1 MVLVP
6 LVSLALVEDS
16 VPGSSQVV
24 AGPPETSDDRLGD
37 RSSSPERASRSKARL
52 AALEAINSDPTTTS
66 TTESLPPAPSTTLAP
81 PTTKA
86 PAKAVAKAAAVTTTS
101 AKPKATTTTTAKPKP
116 TTTAKPKP
124 TTTTV
129 PPTTTTTAPP
139 NRQEGG
145 ASYYEAPSASTCA
158 HRTIVFGT
166 VVRVTNLANGK
177 RTTCTVNDRGPY
189 IDGRVIDLSPQS
201 FASIAAIEDG
211 VIQVAVEW

>member
-52 AALEAINSDPTTTS
+52 AALEAINTDPATTS

-101 AKPKATTTTTAKPKP
+101 AKPKPKATT

-189 IDGRVIDLSPQS
+189 IDGRIIDLSPQS
-201 FASIAAIEDG
+201 FASIAPIEDG

>member
-37 RSSSPERASRSKARL
+37 RSASPERASRSKARL
-52 AALEAINSDPTTTS
+52 AALEAINTDPATTS

-101 AKPKATTTTTAKPKP
+101 AKPKPKATT

-189 IDGRVIDLSPQS
+189 IDGRIIDLSPQS
-201 FASIAAIEDG
+201 FASIAPIEDG